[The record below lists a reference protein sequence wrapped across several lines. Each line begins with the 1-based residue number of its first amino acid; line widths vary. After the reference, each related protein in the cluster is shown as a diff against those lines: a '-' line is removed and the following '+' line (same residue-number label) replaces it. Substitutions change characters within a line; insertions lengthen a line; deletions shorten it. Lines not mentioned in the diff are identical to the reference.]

1 MTDYTKAISS
11 VFIRHNVPAQVTG
24 CTRGPSITRY
34 EVKVGPGVKMGRIAN
49 LQAEIAYATASE
61 SVRILAPIP
70 GKAAVGIELPNDER
84 DVVRQ
89 DDIAVTDTHPL
100 TVGIGKDI
108 EGNVVSANLA
118 QLPHLL
124 IGGATN
130 SGKSSCINSILVSLL
145 QADHEQVKLLLID
158 PKMVELT
165 PYDGVPH
172 LLQPVITETEEA
184 VEALQR
190 LVDEMERR
198 YRVMLAAGQR
208 TIDGLGL
215 PYIVVVIDELADLMM
230 QAKIVEGPITRIAQ
244 KARAAGIHLILATQR
259 PTANVVTGLI
269 KANVPSR
276 LSFAVAASLDS
287 RVILDEGGAE
297 QLLGNGDGLFKPAGA
312 RDCIRIQGALVTD
325 HDVAKAVDAAIRAEA
340 PTERFAP
347 PAAATDA
354 PLTVDMSG
362 YAGIINYIETRAENA
377 AQQAKAHLDSLRFGR
392 DETANELDVAEEALA
407 EIAGLLRALKEEVR
421 VAA

>member
-1 MTDYTKAISS
+1 VTDYTKAISS
-11 VFIRHNVPAQVTG
+11 VFIRHGVPAQVVG
-24 CTRGPSITRY
+24 HTRGPSITRY
-34 EVKVGPGVKMGRIAN
+34 EVTVGNGVKMSRIAS

-61 SVRILAPIP
+61 SVRVLAPIP

-84 DVVRQ
+84 DVVCQ
-89 DDIAVTDTHPL
+89 DDIAVVDAHPL

-145 QADHEQVKLLLID
+145 KADHEQVKLLLID

-230 QAKIVEGPITRIAQ
+230 QAKIVEGPIARIAQ

-287 RVILDEGGAE
+287 RVILDENGAE
-297 QLLGNGDGLFKPAGA
+297 QLLGKGDGLFKPAGE
-312 RDCIRIQGALVTD
+312 RDCTRIQGALVTD
-325 HDVAKAVDAAIRAEA
+325 QDVTEAVDAAMASDT
-340 PTERFAP
+340 PTEVFEPVQA
-347 PAAATDA
+347 DVE
-354 PLTVDMSG
+354 PLMTINMAG
-362 YAGIINYIETRAENA
+362 YAEILAYLETRAEKA
-377 AQQAKAHLDSLRFGR
+377 AQRAKAHLGKLVGR
-392 DETANELDVAEEALA
+392 DDTALELDEAEEALA